1 MFPADIL
8 PKLLASTE
16 VTKLQCQSPECRSRA
31 VSPTAGRRKA
41 SQARSNTDLTDV
53 RFKES
58 DILVGTARKHGSL
71 PLPTGYASGYIEA
84 DKLSRKITEESPRL
98 HKRIII
104 CCDGTWNNG
113 ITSPPSSTTNV
124 LKLSRCIFPEDR
136 RTFPP
141 IPQVV
146 FYQAGLGTTED
157 VALDLTQGATG
168 TGILAKIR
176 EAYAFIAQNY
186 IPGDEVFLF
195 GFSRGAFTARTI
207 ASLIADIGILN
218 SAGMA
223 DFAQVL
229 AAYQVRLEDTERSKS
244 AEKFLDN
251 YRRGGQKH
259 MCRMKEGTLKC
270 VGVWDTVGA
279 LGLPGFFGEN
289 FNLLG
294 FRDTKL
300 SRQIKYA
307 FHAIAVHETRKDFT
321 PTKWVRKPSRDP
333 HEKCPQVLKQVWFA
347 GSHSDVGGGYEDHD
361 LSDVSLIWMV
371 ANLMEYNLL
380 AIDEQ
385 YLRTL
390 PSPQAGWGKRAPHDP
405 TKQGVIRTLKTVRQF
420 PTTFNET
427 SMETIHPS
435 VACQENLVP
444 GLAKIFEEN
453 TPNLVEKLLPF
464 EERMRLT
471 WNSLRQENDLKPIE
485 LEAESN
491 GQRRMLFT
499 DFLKAFHGLV
509 NIGRLSVEI
518 IRGAST
524 DEEAAEK
531 VLLEQ

>member
-1 MFPADIL
+1 
-8 PKLLASTE
+8 
-16 VTKLQCQSPECRSRA
+16 
-31 VSPTAGRRKA
+31 
-41 SQARSNTDLTDV
+41 
-53 RFKES
+53 
-58 DILVGTARKHGSL
+58 
-71 PLPTGYASGYIEA
+71 
-84 DKLSRKITEESPRL
+84 
-98 HKRIII
+98 
-104 CCDGTWNNG
+104 
-113 ITSPPSSTTNV
+113 
-124 LKLSRCIFPEDR
+124 
-136 RTFPP
+136 
-141 IPQVV
+141 
-146 FYQAGLGTTED
+146 
-157 VALDLTQGATG
+157 
-168 TGILAKIR
+168 
-176 EAYAFIAQNY
+176 
-186 IPGDEVFLF
+186 
-195 GFSRGAFTARTI
+195 
-207 ASLIADIGILN
+207 
-218 SAGMA
+218 
-223 DFAQVL
+223 
-229 AAYQVRLEDTERSKS
+229 
-244 AEKFLDN
+244 
-251 YRRGGQKH
+251 
-259 MCRMKEGTLKC
+259 
-270 VGVWDTVGA
+270 
-279 LGLPGFFGEN
+279 
-289 FNLLG
+289 
-294 FRDTKL
+294 
-300 SRQIKYA
+300 
-307 FHAIAVHETRKDFT
+307 
-321 PTKWVRKPSRDP
+321 
-333 HEKCPQVLKQVWFA
+333 
-347 GSHSDVGGGYEDHD
+347 
-361 LSDVSLIWMV
+361 
-371 ANLMEYNLL
+371 MEYNLL